1 MTLQAILNCAQ
12 ASFEHYELACD
23 VWSLVR
29 TEYQDLLS
37 PDEFE
42 RYKELYGE
50 YNDDENRQSEWE
62 DLLEKFYPDDDF
74 VDAG

>member
-1 MTLQAILNCAQ
+1 
-12 ASFEHYELACD
+12 
-23 VWSLVR
+23 VR